1 MVQAERRQVGEQGD
15 DFGGRVL
22 QPTDLRREAPQL
34 QHQRRLD
41 GVIGVAPKPGALGVR
56 GAEGG
61 DQHPRHQLA
70 IQGPR
75 AVQMRGEGPG
85 GGQDIGGFLV
95 GGVAGRGEQGQ
106 KRVHVGGVP
115 ITRRGGLLP
124 PDPTGSPDGPRPPPL
139 FVGRG
144 REPFEPD
151 RSAAGP
157 HGGVAGTSPQ
167 KGSVET
173 SRLDRRGKLCPPVW
187 ITSSVTCRFM
197 AGIGRRIEHFPA
209 SRISTYM
216 AVKEGYVTAISARS
230 FTLSPRP
237 RSYSRDDWA
246 QVSDLGRLG
255 PVERSVLWERQ
266 FLKPH
271 AYDNY
276 APA

>member
-1 MVQAERRQVGEQGD
+1 
-15 DFGGRVL
+15 
-22 QPTDLRREAPQL
+22 
-34 QHQRRLD
+34 
-41 GVIGVAPKPGALGVR
+41 
-56 GAEGG
+56 
-61 DQHPRHQLA
+61 
-70 IQGPR
+70 
-75 AVQMRGEGPG
+75 
-85 GGQDIGGFLV
+85 
-95 GGVAGRGEQGQ
+95 
-106 KRVHVGGVP
+106 
-115 ITRRGGLLP
+115 
-124 PDPTGSPDGPRPPPL
+124 
-139 FVGRG
+139 
-144 REPFEPD
+144 
-151 RSAAGP
+151 
-157 HGGVAGTSPQ
+157 
-167 KGSVET
+167 
-173 SRLDRRGKLCPPVW
+173 
-187 ITSSVTCRFM
+187 M